1 MRVLGV
7 SGSLRRDSYNRQL
20 LRAAARLLPPEAELV
35 PFAGLKAIPP
45 FDEDD
50 EAAPALAVRTWREAI
65 ADADALLFATP
76 EYNSSV
82 PGQLKNALDWASR
95 PLATAALRNKPSA
108 VIGASTGM
116 FGAVWAQAELR
127 KALAAAGARVIDRE
141 LPVAAAEDAFNADG
155 TLAERDQTLELDA
168 ILVDLLAEAARHAEP
183 DGVHAHP
190 PVSAPTAHPALNRAA
205 SSAPPVASPGL

>member
-1 MRVLGV
+1 MRVLGI
-7 SGSLRRDSYNRQL
+7 SGSLRRESHNRRL
-20 LRAAARLLPPEAELV
+20 LRAAASLLPPEAELV
-35 PFAGLKAIPP
+35 QFEGLKAIPP

-50 EAAPALAVRTWREAI
+50 EAAPSPAVSRWRAAI

-76 EYNSSV
+76 EYNSSI

-95 PLATAALRNKPSA
+95 PVATAALRNKPAA

-141 LPVAAAEDAFNADG
+141 LPIALADEAFDEQGILVAPDQMLELGGILAELLADG
-155 TLAERDQTLELDA
+155 
-168 ILVDLLAEAARHAEP
+168 ARHA
-183 DGVHAHP
+183 
-190 PVSAPTAHPALNRAA
+190 VSEQ
-205 SSAPPVASPGL
+205 ASPGAGGGAALARSR